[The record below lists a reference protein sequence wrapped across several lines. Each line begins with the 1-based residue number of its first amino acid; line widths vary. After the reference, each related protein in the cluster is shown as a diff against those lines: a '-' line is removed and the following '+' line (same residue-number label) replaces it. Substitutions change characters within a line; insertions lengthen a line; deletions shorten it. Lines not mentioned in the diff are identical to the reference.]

1 VLNDNDAETD
11 ARVGEHREHVSV
23 ADVRAGRREWCGLA
37 VLGLP
42 TLLVSMDLTVLQLAV
57 PQLSA
62 GLQPS
67 SSQLLWIVDIYG
79 FMVAGSLITM
89 GTLGDRIGR
98 RRLLLIGAAG
108 FGAASVL
115 AAFSTSAAM
124 LIAARALLGLA
135 GATLLP
141 STLAL
146 IRNMF
151 VDPRQRALS
160 IGVWAAVFSAGT
172 AIGPVV
178 GGVLLDEFWW
188 GSVFLIGVPVMVA
201 LLALGPVLLPEFRDP
216 HAGRLDLTSA
226 VLSLAGVLAAIYG
239 LKQIAENG
247 WGSVPALSIAA
258 GAGVGVVF
266 VLRQRRLTDPLI
278 DLRLFRVPA
287 FSASLAIESLA
298 LFAWVGTYF
307 FLAQYLQL
315 VLNLSPLAAGLWLLP
330 AAGGSI
336 IGSTLA
342 PVLVRRVP
350 PAFVLGVSLAVA
362 AFGFAIITQLDGAS
376 DLALLVTGSVVFSV
390 GVAPAVVLGT
400 DLIVGAAPPERAGA
414 ASAISETGTEFGL
427 ALGVAI
433 IGSVGTAVYRSDVHD
448 AIAAGIPASAAEAAR
463 DTLGG
468 ALAVAEQ
475 LPGPL
480 GAELANVARVAFTHG
495 VQVTAATSAGIAAG
509 IAILATIL
517 LRRVRASSDAL
528 SEAPNDQP
536 DRSMQGGTGM
546 SLGGDKR
553 KVIEST
559 LVSVDG
565 VIGDPHMWT
574 GEHFGEE
581 AVARALEQLGRTDA
595 MVMGRRT
602 YEMFSNIWANPVDEY
617 AGAIYS
623 MRKYVFSS
631 TLARADWNNT
641 TVISGDAVSAMHDLK
656 EQGGK
661 DIVLYGHGSL
671 GQALLEANL
680 LDELKLWI
688 HPVVVGHGKLLFRDG
703 KKSALDLVATDTTT
717 SGVVIVTYRPAGV

>member
-1 VLNDNDAETD
+1 VLSDNDAETN
-11 ARVGEHREHVSV
+11 APVGDNPGHLPV
-23 ADVRAGRREWCGLA
+23 ADARAGRREWCGLA

-62 GLQPS
+62 DLQPS

-115 AAFSTSAAM
+115 AAFSTSASM

-151 VDPRQRALS
+151 VDPRQRALA

-172 AIGPVV
+172 AIGPVL

-188 GSVFLIGVPVMVA
+188 GSVFLIGVPVMVV
-201 LLALGPVLLPEFRDP
+201 LLALGPVLLPEFREP
-216 HAGRLDLTSA
+216 QPGLLDLISA
-226 VLSLAGVLAAIYG
+226 VLSLVGVLAVIYG
-239 LKQIAENG
+239 LKQVAENG
-247 WGSVPALSIAA
+247 WGSQAALSIAA
-258 GAGVGVVF
+258 GVGVGVVF
-266 VLRQRRLTDPLI
+266 VLRQGKLADPLI

-287 FSASLAIESLA
+287 FSASLAVESLA

-315 VLNLSPLAAGLWLLP
+315 VLDLSPLAAGLWLLP

-362 AFGFAIITQLDGAS
+362 AFGFGLLTQLDGSS

-390 GVAPAVVLGT
+390 GVAPTVVLGT
-400 DLIVGAAPPERAGA
+400 DLIVGAAPPQRAGA

-448 AIAAGIPASAAEAAR
+448 AIAAGIPASETEAAR

-468 ALAVAEQ
+468 ALAVADQ

-480 GAELANVARVAFTHG
+480 GAELANAARDAFTHG
-495 VQVTAATSAGIAAG
+495 VQVTAVISAAIAGG

-517 LRRVRASSDAL
+517 LRRVRASSDVL
-528 SEAPNDQP
+528 NEAQQP
-536 DRSMQGGTGM
+536 ARAKHAGSTGM
-546 SLGGDKR
+546 SLRTDTR

-574 GEHFGEE
+574 GEQFGEE
-581 AVARALEQLGRTDA
+581 AVARALEQLRQTDA

-602 YEMFSNIWANPVDEY
+602 YQMFSNIWANPVDEY
-617 AGAIYS
+617 ADAIYS

-641 TVISGDAVSAMHDLK
+641 TLIGGDVLSAMRDLK
-656 EQGGK
+656 EQAGK
-661 DIVLYGHGSL
+661 DIVLYGHGPL

-688 HPVVVGHGKLLFRDG
+688 HPVVVGHGTLLFRDG
-703 KKSALDLVATDTTT
+703 KKSALDLVATDRTT